1 MLKLLFYQVY
11 SAEGMQTLFRGN
23 SLASKTITYCFK
35 AFGGNYLHTL
45 LGPLIA
51 PMYKEQVS
59 FEVDPT
65 RSVYKT
71 FFSEG
76 VVWEATMTLFSWNW
90 DTVPFSTQSNRL
102 KQPDG

>member
-1 MLKLLFYQVY
+1 MY

-51 PMYKEQVS
+51 PMFEEQVS

-65 RSVYKT
+65 RL
-71 FFSEG
+71 
-76 VVWEATMTLFSWNW
+76 VVNSSLVGTE
-90 DTVPFSTQSNRL
+90 
-102 KQPDG
+102 

>member
-1 MLKLLFYQVY
+1 MNKTLKKNASCIFFKLFQVY

-51 PMYKEQVS
+51 PMFEEQVS

-65 RSVYKT
+65 RLVVYK
-71 FFSEG
+71 
-76 VVWEATMTLFSWNW
+76 
-90 DTVPFSTQSNRL
+90 R
-102 KQPDG
+102 

>member
-1 MLKLLFYQVY
+1 MDRVFFLFQVY

-51 PMYKEQVS
+51 PMFEEQVS

-65 RSVYKT
+65 RLVVYK
-71 FFSEG
+71 
-76 VVWEATMTLFSWNW
+76 
-90 DTVPFSTQSNRL
+90 R
-102 KQPDG
+102 